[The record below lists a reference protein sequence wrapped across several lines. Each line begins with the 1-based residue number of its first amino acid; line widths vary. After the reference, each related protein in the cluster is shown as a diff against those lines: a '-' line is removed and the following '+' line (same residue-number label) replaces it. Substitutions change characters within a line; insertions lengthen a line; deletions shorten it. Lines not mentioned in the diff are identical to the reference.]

1 MLENELEFA
10 VALAKKA
17 GDAIMKIYDEGFEV
31 EKKFVTET
39 YSEPVTVADKTAS
52 RIIVTGISE
61 RYPDDA
67 ILSEEE
73 PDDPEKRL
81 ASRRVWIVDPLDGTQ
96 GFTEKMGDF
105 AVQIGLVVDGEPQV
119 GVVYQPIGKRMFSAS
134 KGAGAFVSE
143 NGGERERL
151 TVSEKTDFSEMTIA
165 VSRSHRSP
173 KMSRVFEHYGFDKE
187 FRHGSVGLK
196 VGFLARRMADIYIH
210 LSPYTKFW
218 DTAAPQVILEEAGG
232 KLTDVFG
239 GRIDYTARDVRNHNG
254 IFSSNGEAWE
264 SAVSHLRPLL
274 AEFGRTPVDKK
285 N

>member
-151 TVSEKTDFSEMTIA
+151 TVSDKTDFSDMTIA